1 MVDLYEAD
9 VFAGA
14 VKQLG
19 KCLSTYNKLRPADDN
34 VFVRMG
40 SMFCWNK
47 AGGGKKHVILTE
59 A

>member
-40 SMFCWNK
+40 TVVCCV
-47 AGGGKKHVILTE
+47 GIRLVGKKST
-59 A
+59 